1 MERLFL
7 TFGEIDK
14 LKEKYPGKIPIFVT
28 KSSSAR
34 DIPDIPKH
42 KFLAPNNITLG
53 QFIWVIRKQIQLPP
67 EKALFVFVNNTLPT
81 TSSFLSELYSI
92 HKSPDGALRMT
103 YTSENTFG
111 FNPSYSCSSAY
122 SYASLLSLQHHQKEL
137 PQLEPLPP

>member
-28 KSSSAR
+28 KSPNSP
-34 DIPDIPKH
+34 DIPDITKH
-42 KFLAPNNITLG
+42 RFLAPSDLRLS

-67 EKALFVFVNNTLPT
+67 EKALFIFVNNTLPT
-81 TSSFLSELYSI
+81 SSSLLSELYSL
-92 HKSPDGALRMT
+92 HKSQDGALRMS

-111 FNPSYSCSSAY
+111 
-122 SYASLLSLQHHQKEL
+122 L
-137 PQLEPLPP
+137 

>member
-7 TFGEIDK
+7 TYGEIDR
-14 LKEKYPGKIPIFVT
+14 LKEKFPGKIPVFVT
-28 KSSSAR
+28 KAPNAR

-42 KFLAPNNITLG
+42 KFLAPNNITVG
-53 QFIWVIRKQIQLPP
+53 QFIWVIRRQLQLSP

-81 TSSFLSELYSI
+81 TTSFLSELYSI

-111 FNPSYSCSSAY
+111 FIPSYFCSY
-122 SYASLLSLQHHQKEL
+122 SYASLLSSQHHQKEL
-137 PQLEPLPP
+137 PLLEPLPL

>member
-28 KSSSAR
+28 KSPNAR
-34 DIPDIPKH
+34 DIPDITKH
-42 KFLAPNNITLG
+42 RFLAPSDLRLS

-67 EKALFVFVNNTLPT
+67 EKALFIFVNNTLPT
-81 TSSFLSELYSI
+81 SSSLLSELYSL
-92 HKSPDGALRMT
+92 HKSQDGALRMS

-111 FNPSYSCSSAY
+111 
-122 SYASLLSLQHHQKEL
+122 L
-137 PQLEPLPP
+137 

>member
-7 TFGEIDK
+7 THGEIDR
-14 LKEKYPGKIPIFVT
+14 LKDKYPGRIPIFVT
-28 KSSSAR
+28 KAPNAR

-42 KFLAPNNITLG
+42 RFLVPSNLSLS

-67 EKALFVFVNNTLPT
+67 EKALFIFVNNTLPT
-81 TSSFLSELYSI
+81 SSSLMSELYSL

-111 FNPSYSCSSAY
+111 
-122 SYASLLSLQHHQKEL
+122 
-137 PQLEPLPP
+137 